1 MLQRVSNV
9 GFRLQKKK
17 CIFLAPEVEYLGH
30 KIDAKGIHP
39 LSHKVE
45 AIHAAP
51 TPNDVTQ
58 LKSYLGLITY
68 YGKFLPN
75 LSTTLAPLYQLLKKS
90 TPWKWAEV
98 EEKAFQ
104 ESKDALSSSSVLVH
118 FDP

>member
-1 MLQRVSNV
+1 MPHTVVFLDDILITGDSEESHLSTLEEVLQRVSNV

-45 AIHAAP
+45 AIHAAS

-58 LKSYLGLITY
+58 LKSYLGHIT
-68 YGKFLPN
+68 
-75 LSTTLAPLYQLLKKS
+75 
-90 TPWKWAEV
+90 
-98 EEKAFQ
+98 
-104 ESKDALSSSSVLVH
+104 
-118 FDP
+118 